1 MRQRGELAEGPGS
14 RRRTTRRAKARGARS
29 GSPGAAT
36 LIGVA
41 ALVVSAL
48 PASAVAAP
56 ASGTEEVVPGQR
68 TAAPALVSGIRERV
82 KATGGAADAAR
93 RYLADKESRYGIP
106 RPDRDLEPVRT
117 VTAGD
122 AETVR
127 LRQKHR
133 GVAVFGAQYV
143 VRMERKGGERFV
155 TGTSGRYFT
164 GLKVA
169 VEPEVDGELAAER
182 AVEAVEARLGPWRPG
197 RDGEPGEGTP
207 EPLTGTAHGLV
218 VLPRGAGVLTHHV
231 TVRGTAP
238 GTGAPVLREVY
249 VEARS
254 GYPVL
259 QYSGIQSFSGAGPGA
274 ASGAGKAAGSGTS
287 PSRAA
292 GGVRGSGVRLDGE
305 TVGLAVERDDARGEY
320 VLRDRTRAEEGG
332 DRNQISTWDARD
344 RSVSEVWGTWPP
356 GLKEF
361 GSPEPDF
368 GKEATEAGA
377 VDAHWGAAKVHDYYK
392 SVHGRDGSDGR
403 GAAAHSLVGI
413 GWGFANEAVWDGTKA
428 MYGKGDAEHRP
439 VAAALDVV
447 GHTMTKSA
455 VENSAGLVNAGQPG
469 SVALAFA
476 DYFGNAVD
484 TDAHGTPMDSP
495 ASGLVGEALCREKG
509 PRECAARDMN
519 DGRTTS
525 TSFLGVSFATDNGG
539 VHANSTLFSGALW
552 DIREDLDRTLADRIA
567 HKALTEYMTP
577 LDGFTEGRHAVVAAA
592 KDLKVTGA
600 RLRSVERAFD
610 AHGIVAGWETAMG
623 VDSDRL
629 FGGVNTDGFTSVG
642 AGGGWWAAAGSN
654 EDGSEAYSVWAGRLD
669 GTGEKIR
676 VSPNDGRYHADPVT
690 DGKTVVWHSYR
701 GRTSEVLARPLAG
714 GPVRKLFS
722 NSGNL
727 GRVSS
732 LSVEG
737 KLLAFTSYSRWT
749 GPRVMYMRMG
759 DDQPVVVPPV
769 PYSKYG
775 GTDNPSL
782 KDGRIAFATSR
793 RVDGL
798 YRSDTEVLD
807 TATGKRTTMGQPGTP
822 EYVGPTA
829 ITGKHVYWLAAND
842 PSRQPTA
849 VRRADL
855 DGTGTVDISPAE
867 GKDALRGVYLTAS
880 DDAVTVGTESSE
892 TRIGN
897 GTLGKLW
904 QLSPDGSRRS
914 RVSCN
919 RGEQFWPVTA
929 GGRRVVW
936 LDATTG
942 STDLVTR
949 SRPAGACG

>member
-1 MRQRGELAEGPGS
+1 MEAP
-14 RRRTTRRAKARGARS
+14 GARS
-29 GSPGAAT
+29 GLPGAAA

-56 ASGTEEVVPGQR
+56 AAGTEEVVPGQR
-68 TAAPALVSGIRERV
+68 TAAPALVSGVRERV
-82 KATGGAADAAR
+82 KATGSAADAAR
-93 RYLADKESRYGIP
+93 HHLADKESRYRIP
-106 RPDRDLEPVRT
+106 RPDRDLEHVRT

-127 LRQKHR
+127 LRQKHH
-133 GVAVFGAQYV
+133 GVEVFGAQYV
-143 VRMERKGGERFV
+143 VRMERKGGERVV

-169 VEPEVDGELAAER
+169 VEPEVDGKLAVER

-197 RDGEPGEGTP
+197 RDGKGEEPGEGTP
-207 EPLTGTAHGLV
+207 QPLTGTAHGLV

-259 QYSGIQSFSGAGPGA
+259 QYSGIKSFSGAGSGTGTGA
-274 ASGAGKAAGSGTS
+274 ERAAKAAGSGKS

-292 GGVRGSGVRLDGE
+292 AAGVRGSGVRLDGE

-332 DRNQISTWDARD
+332 DKNQISTWDARD

-356 GLKEF
+356 DLKEF
-361 GSPEPDF
+361 GSPEPAF

-377 VDAHWGAAKVHDYYK
+377 VDAHWGAGKVHDYFK
-392 SVHGRDGSDGR
+392 SVHGRGGPDGR
-403 GAAAHSLVGI
+403 GAAVHSLVGI

-439 VAAALDVV
+439 IAAALDVV

-469 SVALAFA
+469 SVGLAFA

-495 ASGLVGEALCREKG
+495 ASGLVGEALCRAKD
-509 PRECAARDMN
+509 PRACAARDMN

-525 TSFLGVSFATDNGG
+525 KSFLGVSFATDNGG

-552 DIREDLDRTLADRIA
+552 DIREDLDRTLADKIV

-600 RLRSVERAFD
+600 QLRSVERAFD

-629 FGGVNTDGFTSVG
+629 FGGINTDGFTSVG
-642 AGGGWWAAAGSN
+642 AGGGWWAASSSN

-714 GPVRKLFS
+714 GPVKKLFS

-737 KLLAFTSYSRWT
+737 KLLTFTSYSRWT

-759 DDQPVVVPPV
+759 DDRPVVVPPV

-775 GTDNPSL
+775 STDNPSL
-782 KDGRIAFATSR
+782 KDGRIAFSTSR

-807 TATGKRTTMGQPGTP
+807 TATGKRTTTGQLGTP
-822 EYVGPTA
+822 VETGPTA
-829 ITGKHVYWLAAND
+829 ITGKYVYWLASND
-842 PSRQPTA
+842 ESRQPTA
-849 VRRADL
+849 VRRANL

-867 GKDALRGVYLTAS
+867 GKDALRGVHLTAS
-880 DDAVTVGTESSE
+880 DEAVTVGTESSE

-897 GTLGKLW
+897 ETLGKLW

-919 RGEQFWPVTA
+919 RGEQFWPATA
-929 GGRRVVW
+929 GGRQVVW

-949 SRPAGACG
+949 SRPAGDCG